1 MKVGFTCR
9 QTVMEGRGNMTEWE
23 GEYVKYYSQFG
34 IHPILLTPEM
44 LEGETI
50 EPFVKELEL
59 EGFIIGGGNG
69 VDPKLW
75 DEERLYENRWSE
87 PRQKL
92 NEWVLQYA
100 EQNSL
105 PVLGVCTGLH
115 VMNVYFGGRLLQNI
129 GKQMSSSIIHSSGD
143 GKPHTPHEVQLIG
156 ITAYGSTVMVNSY
169 HNQGILPEM
178 VGKELV
184 IWATCKDGTVEALYH
199 KKFPFVGVTWHP
211 ERDYA
216 SPNKEFNGKLIRDFV
231 NRQGFWKK

>member
-9 QTVMEGRGNMTEWE
+9 QTVMEGCGNMTEWE
-23 GEYVKYYSQFG
+23 EEYVKYYSKFG
-34 IHPILLTPEM
+34 IYPVLLTPEM
-44 LEGETI
+44 LDGNII
-50 EPFVKELEL
+50 ESFVKELGL

-75 DEERLYENRWSE
+75 GEEKLYDNRWSE

-100 EQNSL
+100 EKNRL
-105 PVLGVCTGLH
+105 PVLGICTGLH
-115 VMNVYFGGRLLQNI
+115 VMNVYFGGKLLQNI
-129 GKQMSSSIIHSSGD
+129 ARQTSSSIIHSPGD
-143 GKPHTPHEVQLIG
+143 GKPHTPHEVRLVG
-156 ITAYGSTVMVNSY
+156 VRDYGLRVMVNSY

-178 VGKELV
+178 VGNGLK
-184 IWATCKDGTVEALYH
+184 IWAACEDGTVEALYH
-199 KKFPFVGVTWHP
+199 QELPFVGVTWHP

-216 SPNKEFNGKLIRDFV
+216 SPDQEFNEKLIKDFV